1 MEFFLFFWI
10 GIGIVFAE
18 NHVWE
23 KVELRVLPTPGIHCP
38 TALTS
43 TRQWINRSQFVLV
56 QALAFNSS
64 LATILYS
71 CEMLHKFSHV
81 VQADESHA
89 SQCHLLYLGSRP
101 SLCKCLR
108 YFASS
113 EVDWQ
118 GIHRSP

>member
-64 LATILYS
+64 LATIDVKCS
-71 CEMLHKFSHV
+71 TSFPMLCRPTNLMLPSPTSPTLAHA
-81 VQADESHA
+81 QA
-89 SQCHLLYLGSRP
+89 
-101 SLCKCLR
+101 
-108 YFASS
+108 FASA
-113 EVDWQ
+113 
-118 GIHRSP
+118 